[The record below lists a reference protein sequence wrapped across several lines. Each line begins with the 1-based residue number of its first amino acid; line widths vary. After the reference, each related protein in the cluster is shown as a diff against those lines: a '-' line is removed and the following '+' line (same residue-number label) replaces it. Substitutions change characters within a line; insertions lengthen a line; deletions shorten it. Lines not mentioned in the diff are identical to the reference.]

1 MKFSYLFLIFLL
13 FACSEMPKSDEEI
26 DGLDQDEKEVII
38 ETDEVDSL
46 PPATENGTQTV
57 SKKSKYRFESFETP
71 NVGWGYSI
79 YEGTKEFIRQPH
91 IPAIQ
96 GTQGFA
102 TKDQADRVAK
112 EVVRKLDNGI
122 MPPTLSV
129 DEMQKLGAI

>member
-1 MKFSYLFLIFLL
+1 M
-13 FACSEMPKSDEEI
+13 FACSEMPKSDKEI

-46 PPATENGTQTV
+46 PPLTENQTV

-129 DEMQKLGAI
+129 DEMRKLGAI

>member
-1 MKFSYLFLIFLL
+1 
-13 FACSEMPKSDEEI
+13 MPKSDEEI
-26 DGLDQDEKEVII
+26 DGMDQNEKEVII
-38 ETDEVDSL
+38 QPEKVDSV
-46 PPATENGTQTV
+46 PPAPKNN
-57 SKKSKYRFESFETP
+57 SKSKYRFESFETQ

-79 YEGTKEFIRQPH
+79 YEGSKELIRQPH

-122 MPPTLSV
+122 MPPTLSIE
-129 DEMQKLGAI
+129 EMRKLGAI

>member
-1 MKFSYLFLIFLL
+1 M

-38 ETDEVDSL
+38 QTEKVDSV
-46 PPATENGTQTV
+46 PPAPKNNP
-57 SKKSKYRFESFETP
+57 KSKYRFESFETP

-79 YEGTKEFIRQPH
+79 YEGSKEFIRQPH

-129 DEMQKLGAI
+129 DEMRKLGAI

>member
-1 MKFSYLFLIFLL
+1 MKFRYLFLVFLL
-13 FACSEMPKSDEEI
+13 FSCSETPKSDEEI
-26 DGLDQDEKEVII
+26 DNLDQEVEEVII
-38 ETDEVDSL
+38 EKESIDSL
-46 PPATENGTQTV
+46 PPSPENGTQTV
-57 SKKSKYRFESFETP
+57 SKKSKYRYESFETP

-79 YEGTKEFIRQPH
+79 YEGSKELIRQPH

-112 EVVRKLDNGI
+112 EVVRKLENGI

-129 DEMQKLGAI
+129 DEMRKLGAI